1 MRIIILLTL
10 FTFSFL
16 IVSAQSIEDSG
27 VDPFTGKTIVHTSWT
42 GLGVKNILPTKDTP
56 NLDFKL
62 TYEDDKEFLC
72 LRWNNGINSVAKGS
86 LLQLMM
92 DDDSVITLSA
102 VADFVSQSTV
112 STIVDN
118 TSSSRYIYIVY
129 TGDLSALKNK
139 SVTKMRISTV
149 FGARVVELN
158 EKNSSKI
165 SKAYNLIMNEL

>member
-1 MRIIILLTL
+1 MRIIILLAI
-10 FTFSFL
+10 FAFSFL

-92 DDDSVITLSA
+92 TL
-102 VADFVSQSTV
+102 
-112 STIVDN
+112 
-118 TSSSRYIYIVY
+118 
-129 TGDLSALKNK
+129 
-139 SVTKMRISTV
+139 
-149 FGARVVELN
+149 
-158 EKNSSKI
+158 
-165 SKAYNLIMNEL
+165 